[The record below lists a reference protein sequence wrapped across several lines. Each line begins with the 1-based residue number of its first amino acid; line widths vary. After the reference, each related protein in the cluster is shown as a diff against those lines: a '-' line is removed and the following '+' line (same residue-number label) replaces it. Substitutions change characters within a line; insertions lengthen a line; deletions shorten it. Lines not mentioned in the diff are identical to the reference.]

1 MLRIGQLPLGLVGLN
16 PVLDYLSV
24 QNGCGSGLLL
34 LPLQPQTVYFIT
46 AAATFL
52 QINTTLCCWPFTWK
66 IKKNIMAE
74 MILKSM

>member
-16 PVLDYLSV
+16 PMLDYLGV

-34 LPLQPQTVYFIT
+34 LPLQHQTLYFIT

-52 QINTTLCCWPFTWK
+52 QINTCVVGHSHGK
-66 IKKNIMAE
+66 
-74 MILKSM
+74 